1 MTTRFLYT
9 RAFWTGSIVAA
20 AVLFT
25 AGCVTQTA
33 AAPPSLPTVEVVPVE
48 QRDVP
53 VYREWIGTLNGMVNA
68 DIKAQVSGYLMSQN
82 YAEGSFVS

>member
-9 RAFWTGSIVAA
+9 RAFCTGGILAA

-33 AAPPSLPTVEVVPVE
+33 AAPPSLPTAGVVPVE

-53 VYREWIGTLNGMVNA
+53 VYRE
-68 DIKAQVSGYLMSQN
+68 
-82 YAEGSFVS
+82 